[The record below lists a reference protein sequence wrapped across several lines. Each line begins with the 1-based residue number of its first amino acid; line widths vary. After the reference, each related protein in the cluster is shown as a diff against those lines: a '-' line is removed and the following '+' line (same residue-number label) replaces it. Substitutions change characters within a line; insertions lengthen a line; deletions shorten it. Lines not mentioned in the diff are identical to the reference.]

1 MILIFLW
8 LRNLLFWTNRKIFNK
23 RILSIIIFD
32 LKRHFFFL
40 DKTVSFLSS
49 LDLEIIQN
57 INNPLISNKDP
68 IIEIKK
74 NNEYSKRNLLLLA
87 RYVEI

>member
-1 MILIFLW
+1 M
-8 LRNLLFWTNRKIFNK
+8 NRKIFNK

-32 LKRHFFFL
+32 LKRLFFFL
-40 DKTVSFLSS
+40 DKTVSFSSS
-49 LDLEIIQN
+49 LDSEIIKN

-74 NNEYSKRNLLLLA
+74 NNEYSKRNLLLLT